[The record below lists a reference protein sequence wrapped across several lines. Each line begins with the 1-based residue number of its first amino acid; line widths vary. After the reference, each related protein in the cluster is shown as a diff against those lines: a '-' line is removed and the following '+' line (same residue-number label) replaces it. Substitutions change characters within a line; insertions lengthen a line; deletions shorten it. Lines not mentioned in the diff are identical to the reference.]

1 MINPIRHSMFPDPDL
16 ADEDGLLCIGGDLG
30 VTTLLDAYYHGIFP
44 WPQEALPILWFCPAR
59 RGIIEFN
66 KLHIPKRLKRFR
78 NSWEGEFRINTSFSE
93 VIDNCKSQTRPG
105 QNGTW
110 IIPEMIQAYIKL
122 HNAGYAH
129 SVEAWENNELVGGVY
144 GVFIGNVFSGE
155 SMFYKKTNRSK
166 LCFWHL
172 IEHLQ
177 KLGLEWMDLQ
187 MLTSI
192 TKSFGGEYIKRGEFL
207 KRLVSEHNKPEM
219 AFNFSYL

>member
-1 MINPIRHSMFPDPDL
+1 MINPIRHSMFPEPNL

-44 WPQEALPILWFCPAR
+44 WPQEALPILWFCPAK
-59 RGIIEFN
+59 RGILEFN
-66 KLHIPKRLKRFR
+66 KLHIPKRLRRFR
-78 NSWEGEFRINTSFSE
+78 NSWEGNFRINTSFAE
-93 VIDNCKSQTRPG
+93 VIDNCKSQARPG

-129 SVEAWENNELVGGVY
+129 SVEAWEDNELVGGIY

-155 SMFYKKTNRSK
+155 SMFYKKPNCSK
-166 LCFWHL
+166 LCFWYL

-192 TKSFGGEYIKRGEFL
+192 TKSFGGEYIKRDKFL
-207 KRLVSEHNKPEM
+207 KRLVSEHNKPEIV
-219 AFNFSYL
+219 FNFSYL